1 MDLNDTPEQ
10 AEYRARARDWL
21 EQHADE
27 APKITRDDIT
37 PEVIDARRKWQG
49 KLAEA
54 GFVGITWPR
63 EYGGQGLGPLEQ
75 VVFTQELSR
84 AKLPGI
90 LDVIGIGMLGP
101 TIIAHGT
108 EEQKQRYLG
117 PMLHGDEVWC
127 QLFSEPAAGS
137 DLAGIQSRAKL
148 QDDGTWRVSGQ
159 KVWTTNAQFA
169 SFGLM
174 MVRTDADVPK
184 HKGLT
189 MFVVPMDAD
198 GVTVRPL
205 RQISGEAHFNEV
217 FFDDVALDE
226 AAPVGPVGN
235 GWGVG
240 LTTLMY
246 ERVAIGLGGDGFGW
260 RADRFATALAAD
272 EGASADPETRR
283 RLGEV
288 AADLLSLRFTGY
300 RQLSLLQRGQVPGP
314 RGRSG
319 QDHHD
324 PGGDRGG
331 RPPGRR
337 ARPRRPRRQRVGR
350 HGLRAAGAE
359 VRRRHRGDPAQH
371 GRRARARP
379 AARAAAGQG
388 HPVLRAARQ
397 GEGGGG
403 RMNLA
408 LSDEQVFLQEAARGA
423 LGRFNTIAAARDA
436 LDGGE
441 LPDLWPTAREAGWS
455 GLLVSDEH
463 GGAGLGPFEAMLVMV
478 ECGRRLAPVPLLG
491 HLPATALLDR
501 SGEHPK
507 LLASLAEGE
516 RRAAFVPARPPDS
529 LDDAWTVDP
538 LRGGRRAP
546 APRFDAGKQE
556 GGPHPV
562 DGTVT
567 GDVHW
572 VPDLPGVDA
581 VVIVAVGEEGPVVL
595 LADVEGTDG
604 LTIEAVERYD
614 ATRSL
619 GHLKLDGAPVTRLTL
634 DADDAA
640 FAWYLDQALLAAEAL
655 GVVEEALRA
664 LGRVRQGALRVRAP
678 DRLLPVGQARPR
690 RDPAAQGEPAQPR
703 VLRGLGRGGESPTS
717 CPWPPARRA
726 RWATARSTSPR
737 ASSSRSTAGSG
748 RRGSTTRRC
757 SSAARSCPSAC
768 SAGAPTA
775 PSGWPTNSSQ
785 QPARGVA

>member
-10 AEYRARARDWL
+10 AEYRARVRDWL

-37 PEVIDARRKWQG
+37 PEVIDARRRWQG

-314 RGRSG
+314 
-319 QDHHD
+319 
-324 PGGDRGG
+324 
-331 RPPGRR
+331 
-337 ARPRRPRRQRVGR
+337 
-350 HGLRAAGAE
+350 E
-359 VRRRHRGDPAQH
+359 
-371 GRRARARP
+371 
-379 AARAAAGQG
+379 
-388 HPVLRAARQ
+388 
-397 GEGGGG
+397 
-403 RMNLA
+403 
-408 LSDEQVFLQEAARGA
+408 GA
-423 LGRFNTIAAARDA
+423 LGKITTIRAAIEAADLLVDA
-436 LDGGE
+436 LGPDALADHEWGGMVSE
-441 LPDLWPTAREAGWS
+441 LPGLKSAG
-455 GLLVSDEH
+455 GTEEILRN
-463 GGAGLGPFEAMLVMV
+463 MV
-478 ECGRRLAPVPLLG
+478 
-491 HLPATALLDR
+491 
-501 SGEHPK
+501 
-507 LLASLAEGE
+507 GE
-516 RRAAFVPARPPDS
+516 RVLGLPPEPR
-529 LDDAWTVDP
+529 LDKGIP
-538 LRGGRRAP
+538 
-546 APRFDAGKQE
+546 FSE
-556 GGPHPV
+556 
-562 DGTVT
+562 
-567 GDVHW
+567 
-572 VPDLPGVDA
+572 
-581 VVIVAVGEEGPVVL
+581 
-595 LADVEGTDG
+595 
-604 LTIEAVERYD
+604 
-614 ATRSL
+614 
-619 GHLKLDGAPVTRLTL
+619 
-634 DADDAA
+634 
-640 FAWYLDQALLAAEAL
+640 
-655 GVVEEALRA
+655 LRA
-664 LGRVRQGALRVRAP
+664 KEKEV
-678 DRLLPVGQARPR
+678 
-690 RDPAAQGEPAQPR
+690 AAG
-703 VLRGLGRGGESPTS
+703 
-717 CPWPPARRA
+717 
-726 RWATARSTSPR
+726 
-737 ASSSRSTAGSG
+737 
-748 RRGSTTRRC
+748 
-757 SSAARSCPSAC
+757 
-768 SAGAPTA
+768 
-775 PSGWPTNSSQ
+775 
-785 QPARGVA
+785 